1 MKRAV
6 LFDLGGT
13 LADYYERSEF
23 PAIVRQGIAA
33 VESYLSERGA
43 LTVSSNDIAQRLKEE
58 DYEADDHRARPL
70 EERLS
75 TIFQLDTSARSDASM
90 MTLCRLFMQPIY
102 ARSRRY
108 NDALPTVRRVRAMG
122 FKTGIVSNT
131 SWGSP
136 AALWREEIER
146 LGLAPHMDS
155 VVFCRDVG
163 WRKPA
168 RQVFEFSLKQIGMEA
183 QACLFVGDH
192 PEWDVAGAEAVGM
205 EAVLIDRHSTLPGY
219 GSQRIASLSELP
231 ERLQRK
237 LYDHS
242 P

>member
-1 MKRAV
+1 MKKAV

-23 PAIVRQGIAA
+23 PEILRQGIAA
-33 VESYLSERGA
+33 VEAHLSERGSPN
-43 LTVSSNDIAQRLKEE
+43 VSSDDTARRLEEE
-58 DYEADDHRARPL
+58 DYEAHDHRVRPL

-75 TIFQLDTSARSDASM
+75 TIFQLDTSAKSDAHM

-108 NDALPTVRRVRAMG
+108 DDALPVIRELRTMG

-146 LGLAPHMDS
+146 LGLAPHMDI

-168 RQVFEFSLKQIGMEA
+168 RQIFEFALKQIGVEA
-183 QACLFVGDH
+183 QDCLFVGDH
-192 PEWDVAGAEAVGM
+192 PDWDVAGAEAVGM
-205 EAVLIDRHSTLPGY
+205 EAILIDRHSNVPSY
-219 GSQRIASLSELP
+219 RAQRIASLDELP
-231 ERLQRK
+231 ERLRQVTK
-237 LYDHS
+237 
-242 P
+242 